1 MIQPTVGRIVWYYP
15 DERDGMTGGAGDT
28 TPRAA
33 IIAYVHDDHMVN
45 LVVFDTNG
53 MSYSRT
59 SVTLVQPEDPA
70 RPDQSYCRWMPY
82 QVKKDHGSESGEK
95 AAGTQEV

>member
-15 DERDGMTGGAGDT
+15 ACDT

-45 LVVFDTNG
+45 LAVFDTNG
-53 MSYSRT
+53 TPYSRI